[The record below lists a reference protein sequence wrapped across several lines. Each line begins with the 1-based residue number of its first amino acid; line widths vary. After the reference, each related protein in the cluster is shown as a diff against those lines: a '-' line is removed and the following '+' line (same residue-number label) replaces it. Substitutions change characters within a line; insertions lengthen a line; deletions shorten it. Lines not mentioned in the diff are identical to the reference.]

1 MVDHFDDRGHAA
13 TLVAHATHPG
23 FVELDLAR
31 GVRPVAQLVLEALDG
46 HGVARAV
53 GPPAWEEKAREPSL
67 GLGEGE
73 EPVAHR
79 RRTEPLVAGDQVFV
93 TGEMAGGGRVGPNV
107 AAALLFGHRHATGQP
122 RLLFRRDEPT
132 VVAGGGQ
139 AGLPLGEQLGIV
151 PHRRDDRIRHRGG
164 THVATVGLVPDDH
177 LGAPGDVGARAVLCP
192 RGCAQPLA
200 DRHGHQLV
208 IAGMEAHLVDA
219 LAVAVVGQ
227 QLWGVG
233 VGRPSPLLGVLA
245 TGEPSD
251 ALEVGTRP
259 AGPLALQRPGQ
270 RRVGA
275 EDVVVD
281 QGAALVRHIMS
292 GHDSSMTVPGR
303 SVQG

>member
-1 MVDHFDDRGHAA
+1 M
-13 TLVAHATHPG
+13 T
-23 FVELDLAR
+23 
-31 GVRPVAQLVLEALDG
+31 
-46 HGVARAV
+46 
-53 GPPAWEEKAREPSL
+53 
-67 GLGEGE
+67 
-73 EPVAHR
+73 
-79 RRTEPLVAGDQVFV
+79 
-93 TGEMAGGGRVGPNV
+93 GGGRVGPNV

-132 VVAGGGQ
+132 VVTGGGQ

-151 PHRRDDRIRHRGG
+151 PHRRDDRIRHRSG

-177 LGAPGDVGARAVLCP
+177 LGAPGDVGARAVIRP
-192 RGCAQPLA
+192 WGRAQPLS

-208 IAGMEAHLVDA
+208 VAGMEAHLVDA
-219 LAVAVVGQ
+219 AAVAVVGQ